1 MSAPAVP
8 NVPLAVAISV
18 GIPVKVPLAAAI
30 SVGMPPKVVSARP
43 ANLPACCK

>member
-8 NVPLAVAISV
+8 NVPLAV
-18 GIPVKVPLAAAI
+18 AI